1 MNITD
6 VQHILITDVG
16 STTTKALLLSKNG
29 ARYNFSGIAKSPTTV
44 EKPFEDVKI
53 GLLRAVKSIET
64 ETSIELIRDNK
75 ISVPYL
81 TTSSAGGGLQI
92 LVFGNSAIETGRI
105 AQMTAYGA
113 GGVILRTLTIDDQI
127 MDVDK
132 MRLIR
137 ELHPDLVLMAGGMD
151 GGAMSGVVRLAE
163 LLTIADP
170 DPKFGSSERIP
181 LVFCGNKDARD
192 YVINI
197 LEDKFDLHI
206 VDNVRPDFNT
216 LNLTPAREKI
226 HDLFMENVM
235 ERAPGYDGLKKW
247 VAADILPTP
256 VGVEKIQ
263 KLYSEKL
270 GKNVMIVDMGGA
282 TTDIF
287 SNIAGD
293 YYRTVAANIGMSYSV
308 SNILKEAGID
318 RIMRHLPEDYSERDV
333 RDYIANKTLNPTYVP
348 TNNTENLVE
357 HATAIEGLKVAL
369 RQHQEMNFRLAK
381 LSRRDRLKKLP
392 NSNQFEDVLI
402 TPADKFFQLSEIDLI
417 IGAGGIFAHVESPAE
432 AFWML
437 VEGFSPRGVVKLAI
451 DSSFSI
457 PHMGVFA
464 SIDPDSA
471 LELFIKECL
480 VELGYIVAP
489 TGKIKPGKRV
499 LTVRDK
505 NTGQHYEVS
514 GGEFVYLA
522 RGGDLVITSHGNVRI
537 CQNKERYELK
547 TSLPILFDC
556 RGRDE
561 LTVKQAEMLD
571 VPLSKAGISELTF
584 EPGGFKPAI
593 KSAAPGEIVEGTFEF
608 ERKLPYEGTITVKP
622 GDVVEPTDLVG
633 VNRYAPPKLYILD
646 IIRATSY
653 TPLTVDEI
661 KRGILIE
668 VGDEIKPGQE
678 LFKLAAKS
686 ILGETRYYTSPVRG
700 RVSKIEPR
708 GVILAREVQDYDGRP
723 HVLDIA
729 RKLKIK
735 PKHIKTYLK
744 VKPGDYIE
752 VDRVVAQR
760 YEKVA
765 TASVT
770 SPTTG
775 TLKSIDTVKGSIT
788 IQYDLNP
795 VVLKSFV
802 SGVVSRV
809 EDNHCAWIKGD
820 KKTLAGIVGFGG
832 EAWGEL
838 VITEK
843 SDRLLET
850 HRGMVAVSYLPIDET
865 YLRKAEQHG
874 LAGIIAPSIHN
885 SDWVAFYGEEM
896 GVALTGDEDIP
907 FTMILTEGFG
917 QIEMNETYRNF
928 FEQASGRIASIA
940 GRTQIRA
947 GVTRP
952 RIIVSN

>member
-1 MNITD
+1 MAQFDKHVNITD
-6 VQHILITDVG
+6 SRHILITDIG
-16 STTTKALLLSKNG
+16 STTTKALLISRN
-29 ARYNFSGIAKSPTTV
+29 ADRYDFSAIAKSPTTV

-64 ETSIELIRDNK
+64 ETGIELIRDNK

-105 AQMTAYGA
+105 AQMTANGA

-127 MDVDK
+127 LAVDK
-132 MRLIR
+132 MRFIQ
-137 ELHPDLVLMAGGMD
+137 ELNPDLVLMAGGVD
-151 GGAMSGVVRLAE
+151 GGAISGVVRLAE

-192 YVINI
+192 YVTGTLKEN
-197 LEDKFDLHI
+197 FDLHI

-247 VAADILPTP
+247 VSADILPTP

-308 SNILKEAGID
+308 SNILKEAGTE

-369 RQHQEMNFRLAK
+369 LQHQEMNFRVAK
-381 LSRRDRLKKLP
+381 LSRRDRLKKLL

-402 TPADKFFQLSEIDLI
+402 TPADKLFQLSEIDLI
-417 IGAGGIFAHVESPAE
+417 IGVGGIFAHVESPSE

-437 VEGFSPRGVVKLAI
+437 VEGFNPRGVVKLAI

-480 VELGYIVAP
+480 MELGYIVAP
-489 TGKIKPGKRV
+489 TGKIKPGKTV

-505 NTGQHYEVS
+505 NTG
-514 GGEFVYLA
+514 
-522 RGGDLVITSHGNVRI
+522 R
-537 CQNKERYELK
+537 
-547 TSLPILFDC
+547 
-556 RGRDE
+556 
-561 LTVKQAEMLD
+561 
-571 VPLSKAGISELTF
+571 
-584 EPGGFKPAI
+584 
-593 KSAAPGEIVEGTFEF
+593 
-608 ERKLPYEGTITVKP
+608 
-622 GDVVEPTDLVG
+622 
-633 VNRYAPPKLYILD
+633 
-646 IIRATSY
+646 
-653 TPLTVDEI
+653 
-661 KRGILIE
+661 
-668 VGDEIKPGQE
+668 
-678 LFKLAAKS
+678 
-686 ILGETRYYTSPVRG
+686 
-700 RVSKIEPR
+700 
-708 GVILAREVQDYDGRP
+708 
-723 HVLDIA
+723 
-729 RKLKIK
+729 
-735 PKHIKTYLK
+735 
-744 VKPGDYIE
+744 
-752 VDRVVAQR
+752 
-760 YEKVA
+760 
-765 TASVT
+765 
-770 SPTTG
+770 
-775 TLKSIDTVKGSIT
+775 
-788 IQYDLNP
+788 
-795 VVLKSFV
+795 
-802 SGVVSRV
+802 
-809 EDNHCAWIKGD
+809 
-820 KKTLAGIVGFGG
+820 
-832 EAWGEL
+832 
-838 VITEK
+838 
-843 SDRLLET
+843 
-850 HRGMVAVSYLPIDET
+850 
-865 YLRKAEQHG
+865 
-874 LAGIIAPSIHN
+874 
-885 SDWVAFYGEEM
+885 
-896 GVALTGDEDIP
+896 
-907 FTMILTEGFG
+907 
-917 QIEMNETYRNF
+917 
-928 FEQASGRIASIA
+928 
-940 GRTQIRA
+940 
-947 GVTRP
+947 
-952 RIIVSN
+952 